1 LRVISRTSAMH
12 FKGTNMDLRAIA
24 RELEVRYVLEGSVR
38 RAGTSLRVTA
48 QLIDAENDSHVWAEK
63 YSGSIEDV
71 FAIQEEISRKIA
83 NALQLRLTD
92 AEARGIA
99 KRPIDNA
106 AAYDCYM
113 RARHE
118 VYRFTADGLDRAQK
132 LVDAGLSLI
141 GENALL
147 LATRGM
153 VSWYY
158 LNFSI
163 RPEDRYLD
171 EAAAY
176 AARALEQDAQNH
188 VGIFLR
194 GLVASKRGDI
204 ESAIRDLQA
213 AREQKPGDAMI
224 LNELI
229 RHHLSAGQEH
239 TESARPVYEASL
251 RVDPLHPLNWAQW
264 AWRHFT
270 AGRLDEAVNAAR
282 RIFQLTDRGNPAR
295 VYAAYYLALANER
308 EEAIAIF
315 EAEGS
320 ALPDTAYGSVS
331 LFLSRA
337 LQGDAE
343 GAIRYVTAQLEHAA
357 SWTEYLALFL
367 ADGYSLIGRNDDAIR
382 WLRTAVALGFIN
394 YPILSTRDPFLA
406 TLRSDPRFQELMR
419 MVKARWQALGEH
431 LARSLTVQ
439 SLPAR

>member
-1 LRVISRTSAMH
+1 
-12 FKGTNMDLRAIA
+12 
-24 RELEVRYVLEGSVR
+24 
-38 RAGTSLRVTA
+38 
-48 QLIDAENDSHVWAEK
+48 
-63 YSGSIEDV
+63 
-71 FAIQEEISRKIA
+71 
-83 NALQLRLTD
+83 
-92 AEARGIA
+92 
-99 KRPIDNA
+99 
-106 AAYDCYM
+106 M

-141 GENALL
+141 GENSLL

-176 AARALEQDAQNH
+176 AARALEQDSQNY

-213 AREQKPGDAMI
+213 AREQKPGDAMV

-229 RHHLSAGQEH
+229 RHYLSAGQEH

-270 AGRLDEAVNAAR
+270 AGRLDEAVDAAR

-308 EEAIAIF
+308 EEAIAVF

-320 ALPDTAYGSVS
+320 ALPDTSYGSVS

-343 GAIRYVTAQLEHAA
+343 GAIRSRHAA
-357 SWTEYLALFL
+357 IGASCVLDGVSCAVPRGWLLAHRAQRRRNSVAPNRGCARLHQL
-367 ADGYSLIGRNDDAIR
+367 PDSLDARPVLSQPPIR
-382 WLRTAVALGFIN
+382 SALRGVDANGQGAVASAGGA
-394 YPILSTRDPFLA
+394 PGAVADP
-406 TLRSDPRFQELMR
+406 P
-419 MVKARWQALGEH
+419 VV
-431 LARSLTVQ
+431 ARSV
-439 SLPAR
+439 AR

>member
-1 LRVISRTSAMH
+1 MTATCGRATKCIALRPT
-12 FKGTNMDLRAIA
+12 
-24 RELEVRYVLEGSVR
+24 
-38 RAGTSLRVTA
+38 
-48 QLIDAENDSHVWAEK
+48 
-63 YSGSIEDV
+63 
-71 FAIQEEISRKIA
+71 
-83 NALQLRLTD
+83 
-92 AEARGIA
+92 
-99 KRPIDNA
+99 
-106 AAYDCYM
+106 
-113 RARHE
+113 
-118 VYRFTADGLDRAQK
+118 GLDRAQK
-132 LVDAGLSLI
+132 LVDAALSLI
-141 GENALL
+141 GENSLL

-176 AARALEQDAQNH
+176 AARALEQDPQNY

-194 GLVASKRGDI
+194 GLVASKRGDM

-213 AREQKPGDAMI
+213 AHGQKPGDAMV

-229 RHHLSAGQEH
+229 RHYLSAGQEH

-270 AGRLDEAVNAAR
+270 AGRLDEAVDAAR

-295 VYAAYYLALANER
+295 VYAAYYLALANAR
-308 EEAIAIF
+308 EEAIAVF

-343 GAIRYVTAQLEHAA
+343 GALRHVTPQLEQAA

-382 WLRTAVALGFIN
+382 WLRTAIALGFIN

-406 TLRSDPRFQELMR
+406 NLRSDPRFEELMR

-431 LARSLTVQ
+431 LARSVTPP